1 MDLTKFIEIVAN
13 EFAIALYNGASAKRD
28 EVISYLQ
35 SLPLKSNEGAWNAFI
50 DKFVIANYDIECHD
64 KYGIYAC
71 YDIAGDASEHP
82 RYESMVEDMEI
93 MFSETLREKVD
104 EIVNANDDDDFN
116 EFCNDP
122 TVADRH

>member
-13 EFAIALYNGASAKRD
+13 QFAIALYNGASAKRE

-50 DKFVIANYDIECHD
+50 DKFVTDNYDIQHHNV
-64 KYGIYAC
+64 YGVMARYP
-71 YDIAGDASEHP
+71 EHNP
-82 RYESMVEDMEI
+82 ISTEVIEWAEYN
-93 MFSETLREKVD
+93 FSETLREKVD